1 MKGSGFG
8 RRHEDAMP
16 LYEYR
21 CEACGETE
29 EKLES
34 FSAPT
39 EHACPKCGKA
49 AGMLRQISRAAFT
62 LSGSG
67 WYAKD
72 YASGSKKESS
82 ETPAA
87 PSAPPS
93 DGGCCGGCPHKHGA

>member
-1 MKGSGFG
+1 
-8 RRHEDAMP
+8 MP

-34 FSAPT
+34 LSAPT
-39 EHACPKCGKA
+39 EHACPQCGHA
-49 AGMLRQISRAAFT
+49 AGMRRQISQAAFT

-72 YASGSKKESS
+72 YASGGTKGSS
-82 ETPAA
+82 ESVKDVPPPAA
-87 PSAPPS
+87 APPS
-93 DGGCCGGCPHKHGA
+93 SAGCCGGCPHKHGA

>member
-1 MKGSGFG
+1 
-8 RRHEDAMP
+8 MP

-34 FSAPT
+34 LSAPI
-39 EHACPKCGKA
+39 EHGCPQCGAA
-49 AGMLRQISRAAFT
+49 AGMRRQISRAAFT

-72 YASGSKKESS
+72 YASGGKNGSS
-82 ETPAA
+82 EPVADTPAA
-87 PSAPPS
+87 PPAAAP
-93 DGGCCGGCPHKHGA
+93 GGCCGGCPHKHGA